1 MILKKG
7 FKVDALEVYKFIS
20 SEDIINRL
28 KEMSDDLM
36 IPESDYEYIVDHYF
50 DVEKTKDGLELT
62 TLKENLTEN
71 DLYSLVEEQSSG
83 YYHLF
88 YVDLSSKYPILE
100 LKNYQTSQYEQYKK
114 DANSLSNYVLKHDVE
129 IDDSLKNEWTE
140 YLKWEKQMITKE
152 QLIQEIEKQTQNYT
166 NQWNKGVL
174 EYAKEMLEE
183 LDENGIIDFSKKFT
197 NKELFNGASTPEQ
210 YSNSGN
216 TLISNYDI
224 ANRLYPPSVAKNMI
238 NKNLLDI
245 QTMAISQAKGWIEV
259 AQDTLLAK
267 RSNAYDL
274 SKISEAKSEVKSIL
288 GSSNNQ
294 TQTKTNNR

>member
-1 MILKKG
+1 M
-7 FKVDALEVYKFIS
+7 
-20 SEDIINRL
+20 
-28 KEMSDDLM
+28 
-36 IPESDYEYIVDHYF
+36 
-50 DVEKTKDGLELT
+50 
-62 TLKENLTEN
+62 
-71 DLYSLVEEQSSG
+71 
-83 YYHLF
+83 F
-88 YVDLSSKYPILE
+88 YVDLSSKYGIATLE

-129 IDDSLKNEWTE
+129 IDDSLKNEWTK